1 MQHRWQ
7 ITSSE
12 DAYVLFSENWN
23 RDTLEYREEF
33 KTMVLNR
40 ANEVLG
46 IINVSSGGISGTV
59 ADPKIIFGAAL
70 KANGSSIVLCH
81 YVE

>member
-1 MQHRWQ
+1 VQHRWQ